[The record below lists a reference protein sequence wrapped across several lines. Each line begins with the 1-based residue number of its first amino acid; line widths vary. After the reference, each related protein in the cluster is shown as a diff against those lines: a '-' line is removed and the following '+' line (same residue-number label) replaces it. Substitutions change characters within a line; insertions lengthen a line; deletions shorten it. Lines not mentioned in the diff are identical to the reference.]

1 MIQKINNLYF
11 EEEPYLYSLDI
22 VSLYTNINQSHAIDT
37 ITEFMSRYLD
47 NFHIDIIGFHML
59 LKIMFNSNVFFF
71 DENFFKQ
78 ICSLF
83 IFTQKHQVFSI
94 NLFLVASKV
103 NEWVQPSLGPVL
115 KECPITP

>member
-1 MIQKINNLYF
+1 MERFLEVINNQLKQIDRAQSGNF
-11 EEEPYLYSLDI
+11 ENSKLQTI
-22 VSLYTNINQSHAIDT
+22 VQDTINGKSFDLTLNQS
-37 ITEFMSRYLD
+37 
-47 NFHIDIIGFHML
+47 L
-59 LKIMFNSNVFFF
+59 LTQKSFLIPFALNKCLSLLSL
-71 DENFFKQ
+71 NFFKQ

>member
-1 MIQKINNLYF
+1 MERFLEVINNQLKQINRAQSGDF
-11 EEEPYLYSLDI
+11 ENSKLQTI
-22 VSLYTNINQSHAIDT
+22 VQDTINGKSFDLTLNQSLLTQKSFLIPFALNKCL
-37 ITEFMSRYLD
+37 SLLSL
-47 NFHIDIIGFHML
+47 NFL
-59 LKIMFNSNVFFF
+59 
-71 DENFFKQ
+71 KQ